1 MSPLPAFFSPSVSSP
16 RAFFGTPHEAETY
29 QDFPAKKP
37 RRSRSHFISFFCLH
51 AALRR
56 FYGKVSVC
64 MHASFGVRYGTRARD
79 GFFDPSTYT
88 LHVLAGGGG
97 GPVCRE
103 EEYLDISFHLGLV
116 S

>member
-1 MSPLPAFFSPSVSSP
+1 
-16 RAFFGTPHEAETY
+16 
-29 QDFPAKKP
+29 
-37 RRSRSHFISFFCLH
+37 
-51 AALRR
+51 
-56 FYGKVSVC
+56 